1 MPQFPLDSRYRYRS
15 RVSHDPRKMQER
27 PDAERSL
34 VNTATLGLLAD
45 EAEEEF

>member
-1 MPQFPLDSRYRYRS
+1 MPQFSLDSRHRYRS

-27 PDAERSL
+27 PDPERSL

-45 EAEEEF
+45 ETEEEF